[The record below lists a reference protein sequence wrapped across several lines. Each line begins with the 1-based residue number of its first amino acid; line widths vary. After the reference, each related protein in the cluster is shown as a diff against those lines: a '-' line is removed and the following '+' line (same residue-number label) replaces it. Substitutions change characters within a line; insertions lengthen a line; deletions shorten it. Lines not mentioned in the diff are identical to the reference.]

1 MKLGQSDFVFNQ
13 EASLVQLRTELRCS
27 YSSEVP
33 NDRVLRELHNEAE
46 KNVRSR
52 EALNLNIAESKG

>member
-1 MKLGQSDFVFNQ
+1 MFNQ
-13 EASLVQLRTELRCS
+13 EASLVQLKAELRCS

-46 KNVRSR
+46 RNVRSR